1 MHNDYLKQVKS
12 YLMSLQDAI
21 CQQLAQADGEQS
33 FQEDSWDRPGGG
45 GGRSRIIK
53 NGSVFEQGGVGFS
66 HVYGE
71 KMPASAT
78 AHRPE
83 LEGRDFNACGVSL
96 VMHPENPMVPT
107 VHMNVRFFIAQK
119 EGEEPVW
126 WFGGGFDLT
135 PFYPF
140 DEDIIEWHQ
149 QAKNAL
155 DSVDEKLYP
164 EYKAWCDDYFF
175 LKHRDEARGVGGIFF
190 DDLNDRSFDE
200 CFSVIKAVGDAFT
213 RAYLPIVERRK
224 NLAYTQQQRDFQLY
238 RRGRYVEFNL
248 VWDRGTLFGLQTGG
262 RTESILM
269 SMPPLARWEYDWQ
282 AQPGSA
288 EEQLTEYYLKPRD
301 WLSV

>member
-21 CQQLAQADGEQS
+21 CQKLAQTDGEQS

-53 NGSVFEQGGVGFS
+53 NGAVFEQGGVGFS

-140 DEDIIEWHQ
+140 DQDIIEWHQ

-213 RAYLPIVERRK
+213 KAYLPIVERRK

>member
-21 CQQLAQADGEQS
+21 CQQLALADGEQS

-53 NGSVFEQGGVGFS
+53 NGAVFEQGGVGFS

-71 KMPASAT
+71 KMPGSAT

-96 VMHPENPMVPT
+96 VMHPENPMIPT

-213 RAYLPIVERRK
+213 KAYLPIVERRK

-301 WLSV
+301 WLSI

>member
-1 MHNDYLKQVKS
+1 
-12 YLMSLQDAI
+12 MSLQDAI

-126 WFGGGFDLT
+126 LFGGGFDLT

-213 RAYLPIVERRK
+213 KAYLPIVERRK

>member
-21 CQQLAQADGEQS
+21 CQQLALADGEQS

-53 NGSVFEQGGVGFS
+53 NGAVFEQGGVGFS

-71 KMPASAT
+71 KMPGSAT

-96 VMHPENPMVPT
+96 VMHPENPMIPT

-200 CFSVIKAVGDAFT
+200 CFSVIKAAGDAFT
-213 RAYLPIVERRK
+213 KAYLPIVERRK

-301 WLSV
+301 WLSI

>member
-45 GGRSRIIK
+45 GGRSRIMK
-53 NGSVFEQGGVGFS
+53 NGAVFEQGGVGFS

-140 DEDIIEWHQ
+140 DQDIIEWHQ

-213 RAYLPIVERRK
+213 KAYLPIVERRK

>member
-21 CQQLAQADGEQS
+21 CQQLAQADGEQI

-53 NGSVFEQGGVGFS
+53 NGAVFEQGGVGFS